1 VSGPLAGRTVLVTR
15 PPEEAGELLRRLR
28 DLGADAIP
36 APAIR
41 LETEASAR
49 LATAQ
54 REAAS
59 GAFDWIVFTSAAGA
73 TAWSRL
79 ARATGDDAPPRAR
92 VAAVGSGTA
101 EAVRAAGL
109 DADLIPAT
117 FTTEALAD
125 AFPRGSGRVLLPRAD
140 LATGELES
148 ALAEK
153 GWTPVRVDAYR
164 IELEDTLPR
173 RAVEV
178 LARKGVDAVTFTSA
192 STVEGFARA
201 TAKRPVAV
209 CIGPVTAEAARRAGF
224 PVATEADPHT
234 IEGLVDAVVA
244 AIGR

>member
-1 VSGPLAGRTVLVTR
+1 VRGPLAGRTVLVTR
-15 PPEEAGELLRRLR
+15 PREEAGELLQRLR
-28 DLGADAIP
+28 DLGADTLP

-41 LETEASAR
+41 LETAASVP

-54 REAAS
+54 REAAN

-79 ARATGDDAPPRAR
+79 VRATDDAVRPRAR

-101 EAVRAAGL
+101 EALQAAGL
-109 DADLIPAT
+109 HADLVPPT

-173 RAVEV
+173 RAVEA

-201 TAKRPVAV
+201 TAERPVAV
-209 CIGPVTAEAARRAGF
+209 CIGPVTAEAARAAGF
-224 PVATEADPHT
+224 PVAAEAEPHT
-234 IEGLVDAVVA
+234 IESLVDAVVR